1 MSCDKRD
8 IIRDR
13 RDQIFLTT
21 LLPFPKTRVISK
33 KNFLSVEISSV
44 YVANRRP
51 WIRIDRLE
59 NLHPD
64 RKNIEYKRFSK
75 Y

>member
-44 YVANRRP
+44 YVAR
-51 WIRIDRLE
+51 WQKQIDVRE
-59 NLHPD
+59 S
-64 RKNIEYKRFSK
+64 E
-75 Y
+75 